1 MKSVDNLFSSNN
13 ILSAL
18 SLAVLTLLLAAAA
31 AAQTLH
37 LSQTPAAVLDG
48 RAVLQGHYEPSQM
61 LRLAIA
67 LAPPHPAEEQQFL
80 EDVQNKQSPLFHQ
93 FLSAGEWNTRF
104 GPTEEDEQAVVDW
117 AASQGLTVT
126 HRYANRLLVDVE
138 AQSGVIENAFHVTIN
153 QYRMTEDNGPETYTV
168 FSNDRDPQLPS
179 RLTEIVTAVHGLNS
193 VERMMPLSGGGRFVP
208 TPDYV
213 PGPVARQSETWRREA
228 AVRDAAPSANL
239 AALTPAVTQPSAGF
253 FTPQSLWAGTAYDY
267 QALMNLGHCCNP
279 LHNPNDSPVEASI
292 AIAAFGDVAPNDVF
306 AFVAQFS
313 LAGNF
318 QKHYIDG
325 TYACNNTP
333 TQVDLNCFE
342 TTIDTEWALATAN
355 SQSTPDATA
364 KIAVYEGANGNPQ
377 TVVDLYNFI
386 SSDGLARTM
395 STSFGCPETQNVC
408 TPATMQ
414 TLDHTL
420 SQMVGQGWT
429 LVAASGDQGPTA
441 TCTPVFTISFP
452 SSDPNVVAVG
462 GTQLNQ
468 TTGSQYEV
476 AWTGSTAGG
485 SCVKNQG
492 GSSGGFSGIFP
503 VPPYQKYLGFA
514 QRATPDVALDAA
526 SSHDL
531 YFSGGW
537 TGATGTSIAAPMFA
551 GFFAQENAYLLSLG
565 NKCGSTGTAPCAPLG
580 NADYPIYAEARFQGA
595 AHFPFYDIV
604 SGCNTNDITSQYQLK
619 AYCATPGYDLV
630 TGWGSANMLQLAWAI
645 NLNLTFANGL
655 PYITFKGPAPNK
667 WYNTNQIVQ
676 WSVNDFA
683 GNLISTSLGTGI
695 AGFSQAWDGLVTDSV
710 SEPHGG
716 ANDLFYTGPQFPNA
730 TGGCLSLAPG
740 VGCSG
745 GVPTQGCHTLQVH
758 GWNNQGGTTAGQPNY
773 PETYGPLCYDSIR
786 PLVSIVPSGTPTP
799 KGWFNGPVNVTIL
812 ATDPGEGASG
822 IQQINYS
829 VNKCISSLGKACFLY
844 SQPFTLTQEGIYN
857 IAADAQDVAGN
868 FSAPASNAVRI
879 DRTPPVTVAT
889 LEGGFLMARIVL
901 QASDKLSGVLATYD
915 SLDGGPAV
923 AYTTP
928 ILVTAPGKHTLL
940 YWSEDNAY
948 NNGQG
953 ETLTFTVRR

>member
-1 MKSVDNLFSSNN
+1 
-13 ILSAL
+13 
-18 SLAVLTLLLAAAA
+18 
-31 AAQTLH
+31 
-37 LSQTPAAVLDG
+37 
-48 RAVLQGHYEPSQM
+48 
-61 LRLAIA
+61 
-67 LAPPHPAEEQQFL
+67 
-80 EDVQNKQSPLFHQ
+80 
-93 FLSAGEWNTRF
+93 
-104 GPTEEDEQAVVDW
+104 
-117 AASQGLTVT
+117 
-126 HRYANRLLVDVE
+126 
-138 AQSGVIENAFHVTIN
+138 
-153 QYRMTEDNGPETYTV
+153 
-168 FSNDRDPQLPS
+168 
-179 RLTEIVTAVHGLNS
+179 
-193 VERMMPLSGGGRFVP
+193 
-208 TPDYV
+208 
-213 PGPVARQSETWRREA
+213 
-228 AVRDAAPSANL
+228 
-239 AALTPAVTQPSAGF
+239 
-253 FTPQSLWAGTAYDY
+253 
-267 QALMNLGHCCNP
+267 MNLGHCCNP
-279 LHNPNDSPVEASI
+279 LHNPNDSPVETSI

-306 AFVAQFS
+306 AFATQFS

-333 TQVDLNCFE
+333 TQVDLNCSE

-364 KIAVYEGANGNPQ
+364 KIAIYEGANGNPQ
-377 TVVDLYNFI
+377 TVTDLYSFI
-386 SSDGLARTM
+386 LNDGLARTM
-395 STSFGCPETQNVC
+395 STSFGCPETQNIC

-414 TLDHTL
+414 TLDNTF

-462 GTQLNQ
+462 GTQLNE
-468 TTGSQYEV
+468 TTGTQYEV
-476 AWTGSTAGG
+476 AWTGSTAPG
-485 SCVKNQG
+485 SCAGNLG
-492 GSSGGFSGIFP
+492 GSSGGFSGTFP

-526 SSHDL
+526 TSHDL
-531 YFSGGW
+531 YFNGGW
-537 TGATGTSIAAPMFA
+537 LSARGTSVAAPMFA

-604 SGCNTNDITSQYQLK
+604 SGCDTNDITSQYQLK
-619 AYCATPGYDLV
+619 AYCANTGYDLV

-645 NLNLTFANGL
+645 NRNLTFANGL

-745 GVPTQGCHTLQVH
+745 GVPTQGCHSLQVH

-799 KGWFNGPVNVTIL
+799 KGWFNAPVNVTIL

-829 VNKCISSLGKACFLY
+829 VNQCLTSIGKACFIY

-868 FSAPASNAVRI
+868 FSAPASNVVRI

-889 LEGGFLMARIVL
+889 VEGGYLMARIVL
-901 QASDKLSGVLATYD
+901 QASDNLSGVLAIYD

-923 AYTTP
+923 TYTTP
-928 ILVTAPGKHTLL
+928 ILVTKQGTHTLL
-940 YWSEDNAY
+940 YWGEDNAY